1 MAPYRRQKGQ
11 ETWHFCSNCSK
22 YPTSDY
28 EEQTLTPSTGDD
40 CRECKAKRAARD
52 CK

>member
-1 MAPYRRQKGQ
+1 MAVYRRRNG
-11 ETWHFCSNCSK
+11 ERTWHFCSNCSS
-22 YPTSDY
+22 YPQTDY

-40 CRECKAKRAARD
+40 CKECKAKRAARD